1 MAFPTKFTH
10 ISLFFLTI
18 TALSGIWM
26 RLYFVAPNAQTLP
39 FEHILHGHSHMA
51 ILGWTF
57 LAMFVLYV
65 KLTWESMPKKK
76 HAIAILY
83 TILVVTLMMFIAFLY
98 EGYAT
103 YSIILSVIHIFVEY
117 WVIIF
122 IWITLKYIPH
132 MTRTLR
138 LFMYASLL
146 SLFLSTL
153 GPFSLGAIAA
163 NGLRESPLF
172 EMAIYFYLHF
182 QYNGWLFFM
191 LIGLFLF
198 FLQKNKITYNE
209 KWIQCS
215 FWIYFISLFPAYF
228 SAILWYD
235 IGIGGYIAAFIGV
248 IGQCIAILLLIGT
261 IFPAY
266 HSFHA
271 LFSKH
276 MKISYIFVAF
286 ILLMKQ
292 FMEFGLLI
300 PGFSSLI
307 YETRSVIIGYL
318 HLTLLGFITMFILN
332 LYQSTQLLDET
343 KKRVTYGI
351 AIFLG
356 GFVVQEVILFCSAL
370 FAWTNGWIIP
380 YQNELLLSAT
390 ILLLVGICSIWTTVC
405 KQTK

>member
-132 MTRTLR
+132 MTRTPR
-138 LFMYASLL
+138 RFMYASLL

>member
-132 MTRTLR
+132 MTRTPR
-138 LFMYASLL
+138 RFMYASLL

-198 FLQKNKITYNE
+198 FLQKNKIIYNE
-209 KWIQCS
+209 KWIQRS